1 MGMGGKK
8 MIHLYDPIGPSSAHD
23 IFHFFSKKM
32 MMMTAI
38 AIYECVWQRRV
49 LLNLR
54 PHVSRSHP
62 FLRRLTFAI
71 FGLLDLKLKLVNLI
85 RFELISNSNSRLFN
99 LKFLCKSTALRHDGM
114 RVQRRHLFCVT
125 KMISLFWLTLTF
137 SGRGKRFERR
147 GHEVLDPLGP
157 GPLQGALWPAVGD
170 RF

>member
-1 MGMGGKK
+1 MNVFGNAASYSISVRMC
-8 MIHLYDPIGPSSAHD
+8 HEA
-23 IFHFFSKKM
+23 IFPFS
-32 MMMTAI
+32 
-38 AIYECVWQRRV
+38 
-49 LLNLR
+49 
-54 PHVSRSHP
+54 
-62 FLRRLTFAI
+62 RRLTFAI

-99 LKFLCKSTALRHDGM
+99 LKISMQINCVTSRWNARSTTTS
-114 RVQRRHLFCVT
+114 FYVT

>member
-1 MGMGGKK
+1 MGGKK

-23 IFHFFSKKM
+23 IFHFFSTKM

-99 LKFLCKSTALRHDGM
+99 LKISMQIDCVTSRWNARSTTTS
-114 RVQRRHLFCVT
+114 FYVT

-147 GHEVLDPLGP
+147 GHEVLDPP
-157 GPLQGALWPAVGD
+157 RAWAVAG
-170 RF
+170 RPVAGRW